1 MEQAGA
7 SHMLAAILSADVAGC
22 SHLMGA
28 DEEATLNTLGA
39 HREVMDDLIG
49 RHHGRVVGATA

>member
-1 MEQAGA
+1 MERCLAPI
-7 SHMLAAILSADVAGC
+7 LAADVVGY
-22 SHLMGA
+22 SRLMGA
-28 DEEATLNTLGA
+28 DEEATFSTLGA